1 MNSRHYLLW
10 LQPRRLCVLA
20 MHTFTQLVRM
30 KVFYFLM
37 IFAVIAIASN
47 FLDLPQFSGPE
58 AVGIGQL
65 QIIKG
70 TCLGVM
76 KLFAVVFSIS
86 ATALLLPK
94 DVEDRTLY
102 TILAKPVPRLDYLI
116 GKFIGVMLV
125 VAAGLLLMDLLMAVV
140 LQWRLHQF
148 MSQEILAA
156 QQRGES
162 AAEVLGLQQALSAQG
177 WNLALQGGVVA
188 IFLQSSI
195 VGACA
200 LLLSTFSTSTLF
212 TTMVSMLIFFIGHF
226 QADAAE
232 YYRMTSG
239 AGVSEVGLWISK
251 AVMLVFPNFQLFNVV
266 DAAIAGVSV
275 SWLNLAGLAGLSAS
289 YVIVYLLLSWFV
301 FADKEF

>member
-1 MNSRHYLLW
+1 MNSTSNLMW
-10 LQPRRLCVLA
+10 LKPRRLGVLS

-37 IFAVIAIASN
+37 VFAVIAIASN

-76 KLFAVVFSIS
+76 KLFAVVFAIT

-94 DVEDRTLY
+94 DVEERTIY
-102 TILAKPVPRLDYLI
+102 TILAKPVPRFDYLL
-116 GKFIGVMLV
+116 GKFLGVMLV
-125 VAAGLLLMDLLMAVV
+125 VGAGLLLMDLLMACV
-140 LQWRLHQF
+140 LQWRLHQLLG
-148 MSQEILAA
+148 QEVAA
-156 QQRGES
+156 AWQRGETQL
-162 AAEVLGLQQALSAQG
+162 EITRLQDGLMNQG
-177 WNLALQGGVVA
+177 WNLALQGGVLAV
-188 IFLQSSI
+188 FFQSCI

-212 TTMVSMLIFFIGHF
+212 TTMVSMLIYFIGHF

-232 YYRMTSG
+232 YYRLTSA
-239 AGVSEVGLWISK
+239 AGMNEVGLWISK
-251 AVMLVFPNFQLFNVV
+251 IVMLALPNFQLFNII
-266 DAAIAGVSV
+266 DAAIAGAAV
-275 SWLNLAGLAGLSAS
+275 SWINLASLAGLSAF
-289 YVIVYLLLSWFV
+289 YVTIYLLLSWFV